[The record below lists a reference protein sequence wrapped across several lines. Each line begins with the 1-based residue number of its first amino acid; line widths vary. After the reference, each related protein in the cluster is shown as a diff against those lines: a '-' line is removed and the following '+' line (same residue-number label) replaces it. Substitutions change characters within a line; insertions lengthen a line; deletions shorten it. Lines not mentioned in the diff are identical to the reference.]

1 MKQATDSA
9 AAIEEFLTDVSLEV
23 KRAMSNHAP
32 MHSLHEAYAVIL
44 EEVDEFK
51 THVWMKQ
58 TDRNAIEVYTEIVH
72 IAAMCARCVA
82 DCGDQFNK

>member
-1 MKQATDSA
+1 MTATDKN
-9 AAIEEFLTDVSLEV
+9 AAIEEFLVDVSLEV
-23 KRAMSNHAP
+23 KRAMSKHAP

-44 EEVDEFK
+44 EEVDELK
-51 THVWMKQ
+51 AHVWKKQ
-58 TDRNAIEVYTEIVH
+58 TERNALEVYTEIVH